1 MKKRITFISNSSSS
15 SFVVISDGGLDQ
27 LDQLNEEYSL
37 LVPTNKGE
45 YEFGWQQ
52 KRYNDFYS
60 KLNFCTLQCLNVWDT
75 KGKDWFEML
84 KEVVKDKLNLDLELD
99 EHTTGYIDHQSSA
112 YEGSNIEMFDSKH
125 DLIQFLFSSN
135 SYIENDND
143 NH

>member
-15 SFVVISDGGLDQ
+15 SFVVISDGELDQ
-27 LDQLNEEYSL
+27 LDEDVSL
-37 LVPTNKGE
+37 LVPTDKGE

-52 KRYNDFYS
+52 EKYNDFYS

-75 KGKDWFEML
+75 KGKNWFKML
-84 KEVVKDKLNLDLELD
+84 KKVIEDKLHINLELD
-99 EHTTGYIDHQSSA
+99 EHTAGYIDHQSSA
-112 YEGSNIEMFDSKH
+112 YEGSNTEMFDSEYN
-125 DLIQFLFSSN
+125 LIQFLFSSD

>member
-15 SFVVISDGGLDQ
+15 SFIVISDYE
-27 LDQLNEEYSL
+27 LDQLNEDVSL

-52 KRYNDFYS
+52 RRYNDFYS
-60 KLNFCTLQCLNVWDT
+60 KLNFCVLQCLEIWNT
-75 KGKDWFEML
+75 NGEEWFEML
-84 KEVVKDKLNLDLELD
+84 KEVVKDKLNLNLELD
-99 EHTTGYIDHQSSA
+99 KHTTGYIDHQSSA
-112 YEGSNIEMFDSKH
+112 SEGSNTEMFYSKH
-125 DLIQFLFSSN
+125 DLAQFLFSSY